1 MGKKSRANQ
10 EGLAFQETEVLGCC
24 LNGLV
29 RVSLIEKVVSVQD
42 LKEVK
47 EFANSVD
54 KRIVSAERTVS
65 ATRLPGMI

>member
-10 EGLAFQETEVLGCC
+10 GGLAFQEIEVLGCC

-29 RVSLIEKVVSVQD
+29 RVSLIEKMVSVQD

-65 ATRLPGMI
+65 TTSLPGMI